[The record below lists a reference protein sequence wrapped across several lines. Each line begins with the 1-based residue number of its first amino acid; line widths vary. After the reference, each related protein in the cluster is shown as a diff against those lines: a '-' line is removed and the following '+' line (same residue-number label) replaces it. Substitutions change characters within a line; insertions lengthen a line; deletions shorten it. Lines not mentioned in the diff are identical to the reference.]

1 MLFLH
6 KKVGC
11 FLFCPPEIFPFVFFW
26 EKAIAQNSIKKTKE
40 ETIKIPPHQ
49 FLSTKNALHD
59 PTNGGFS
66 KWRMKHG
73 DSGSCF
79 LVPSS
84 TTSRT
89 PALRTSKSSSSA
101 SGENGGGWGG
111 YGFVK
116 WWKVGVVWC
125 LAMGVLFLRVCFVA
139 KSLYFFF
146 GEWIS
151 STKRNGEQ
159 SFQIEWSHFCNP
171 TQLWIFSLFHWEIHS
186 QMLDIPFAILHF
198 LRVAVIKI

>member
-11 FLFCPPEIFPFVFFW
+11 FLFCPPEIFPFVFFF
-26 EKAIAQNSIKKTKE
+26 EKKAIAQNSIKKTKE

-125 LAMGVLFLRVCFVA
+125 LAMGVCLFMCVLLRNLYIFWGGREFLRQ
-139 KSLYFFF
+139 KSV
-146 GEWIS
+146 W
-151 STKRNGEQ
+151 NGQ
-159 SFQIEWSHFCNP
+159 PSFQIEWSHFCNL
-171 TQLWIFSLFHWEIHS
+171 TQLWIFPFFIGKYIH
-186 QMLDIPFAILHF
+186 
-198 LRVAVIKI
+198 RC